1 MIRENEVRII
11 TDKRELQEYDIFRTQ
26 LRCIQLTSSMGIYTN
41 YHYIYVYIYNNNKL
55 GNRELKRVRIVSM
68 EREEID
74 ALILSHNL
82 AKYKMSNEDVEWQL
96 ALLKRAFAKLIF
108 DLDMKLKYDDEEGG
122 LIHHNGY
129 RPYLNVKDTIM
140 FEQAFYL
147 VKDEVHCLD
156 VETYAI
162 RNEIKLD
169 QKIYDLRKGKKE

>member
-1 MIRENEVRII
+1 MIRENEIRII
-11 TDKRELQEYDIFRTQ
+11 TDKRELQEYDGFRTQ
-26 LRCIQLTSSMGIYTN
+26 LRCIQLTGSMGIYTN
-41 YHYIYVYIYNNNKL
+41 YQNIYMYIYNNKL
-55 GNRELKRVRIVSM
+55 GNHELKKVRIMSM

-108 DLDMKLKYDDEEGG
+108 DLDMKIEYDDEEGG
-122 LIHHNGY
+122 VIHHNGY

-147 VKDEVHCLD
+147 VKDEVQSLD

-162 RNEIKLD
+162 GNEIRLNQKL
-169 QKIYDLRKGKKE
+169 YDLRKGK